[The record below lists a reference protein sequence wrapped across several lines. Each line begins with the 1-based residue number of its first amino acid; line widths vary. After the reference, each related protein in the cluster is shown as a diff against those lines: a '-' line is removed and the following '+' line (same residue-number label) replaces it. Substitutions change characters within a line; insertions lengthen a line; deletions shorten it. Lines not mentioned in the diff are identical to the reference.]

1 MEENQ
6 VSKSIEKDKLE
17 TSTEALE
24 GDPFSKT
31 DANDDLGRIHEKR
44 TSIIE
49 GKRERFPVKKLEV
62 SIHQRHLISVKKGQG
77 MILETIP
84 NVLFNLEE
92 HKGGDET
99 LSIVHRLLFGTKGKK
114 SEVKKHIRQFS
125 GLLFDNEE
133 EKTKYRSRLNNLMN
147 AQLKNALHFFD
158 LPVSGTK
165 EELVERLFSFLL
177 KPFVAKKTVKKR
189 KSISPHSKHRQ
200 KKKNQ
205 KSSTYKEEEEEEE
218 EDEEEEAD
226 LEDEDQEEKESES
239 SKDEDYN
246 EEDGKKGKKNNR
258 FVIGSLNFR
267 KNTSSLDNGDG
278 EDKNRVMDDLI
289 QTKSSLENDSPS
301 AISVTQSKELPS
313 KEQIIEQ
320 LKKVLEN
327 ISDDMTPRIIRT
339 SLEKHFGV
347 DLTSFK
353 KFINKKIRELIDFR
367 S

>member
-6 VSKSIEKDKLE
+6 VSKSTEKDKLD
-17 TSTEALE
+17 TSSIEALE
-24 GDPFSKT
+24 SDPFSKT
-31 DANDDLGRIHEKR
+31 DVNDDLGRLHEKR

-62 SIHQRHLISVKKGQG
+62 SIPQRHLISVKKGQG
-77 MILETIP
+77 VILETIP

-125 GLLFDNEE
+125 GLIFDNEE
-133 EKTKYRSRLNNLMN
+133 EKMKYRSRLNNLMN
-147 AQLKNALHFFD
+147 AQLKSALHFFD

-165 EELVERLFSFLL
+165 EELMERLFSFLL
-177 KPFVAKKTVKKR
+177 NPFVAKESKKTVKKR
-189 KSISPHSKHRQ
+189 KSISPHNKHRQ

-205 KSSTYKEEEEEEE
+205 KSSTYKEEEE
-218 EDEEEEAD
+218 AD
-226 LEDEDQEEKESES
+226 LEDEDQEEKGPES

-246 EEDGKKGKKNNR
+246 EENAKRGKKNKR
-258 FVIGSLNFR
+258 TMIGSLNFR
-267 KNTSSLDNGDG
+267 KNTSSLDNEDG
-278 EDKNRVMDDLI
+278 EDNNRVMNDLI
-289 QTKSSLENDSPS
+289 QTNSSLENDSACAVS
-301 AISVTQSKELPS
+301 DMQSNELPS

-320 LKKVLEN
+320 LKKLLEN
-327 ISDDMTPRIIRT
+327 LSDDMTPRIIRT

-347 DLTSFK
+347 DLSSFK